1 LVTASTAIIGSFIW
15 QGDLTDSRRACAYH
29 ETVLRGLLAVLS
41 STLVAAVV
49 APAAA
54 ADDIAPLVCLDPGH
68 ASRPNLTTEPI
79 GPGSHVRKI
88 KDGGGTAGEAR
99 VVLQIARRARLAL
112 LGRGVRVA
120 MTRTGPDFTL
130 GRGGNVDRAK
140 FCNRRQAALMIRIH
154 ADGSTDPAR
163 HGVATLYP
171 AWRRGWTDDVY
182 GPSLRAARILQRA
195 VVRRT
200 GARNLGLSRRGDLT
214 GFNWANVPVV
224 LVETGF
230 MTNPAERRRLT
241 SPPYQWRVARGL
253 ARGAARFLGRL

>member
-1 LVTASTAIIGSFIW
+1 MLRATRLAGVTA
-15 QGDLTDSRRACAYH
+15 L
-29 ETVLRGLLAVLS
+29 
-41 STLVAAVV
+41 LVAP

-54 ADDIAPLVCLDPGH
+54 GTAPLVCLDPGH

-79 GPGSHVRKI
+79 GPGSSIRKI
-88 KDGGGTAGEAR
+88 KDGGGAAGEAR
-99 VVLQIARRARLAL
+99 VVLRIAKRARIVLENGGL
-112 LGRGVRVA
+112 RVA

-140 FCNRRQAALMIRIH
+140 FCNRRDAALMIRIH

-163 HGVATLYP
+163 HGAATLYP

-182 GPSLRAARILQRA
+182 RPSLRAARLLQRA
-195 VVRRT
+195 LVRRT
-200 GARNLGLSRRGDLT
+200 GARDLGLFRRGDLT

-241 SPPYQWRVARGL
+241 SFPYQWKIARAL
-253 ARGAARFLGRL
+253 ARGAERFLGRRA